1 MSGGC
6 RRIDAVATTS
16 ERADETGARRGRR
29 RDPSIDRRVAEAVID
44 VYARTGWNGL
54 TVDEVARQ
62 ARVGKA
68 ALYLRWASKEEL
80 LVDALS
86 AEGVPVVP
94 EPSGDIR
101 ADLLELARSLFE
113 LYSTTA
119 GIAYLRLY
127 VEARYLPDLERTWQ
141 QRATT
146 PRQLESRALVRH
158 AVAGGALPAGTS
170 PTILLDAL
178 AGAMANHVLSTPPE
192 LYDDMVAR
200 APRYIEQLVD
210 FVLAG
215 ARASAPLPG

>member
-1 MSGGC
+1 MAGSP
-6 RRIDAVATTS
+6 
-16 ERADETGARRGRR
+16 ERVDERGARRGRR
-29 RDPSIDRRVAEAVID
+29 RDPSIDRRVAKAVIE

-62 ARVGKA
+62 AHVGKA

-80 LVDALS
+80 LVDAMA

-127 VEARYLPDLERTWQ
+127 VEARYLPDLEQTWQ
-141 QRATT
+141 ARTST

-158 AVAGGALPAGTS
+158 AIATGELPEGTS
-170 PTILLDAL
+170 PTVLLDAL

-192 LYDDMVAR
+192 LYDEMVAQ
-200 APRYIEQLVD
+200 APRYIEGLVD

-215 ARASAPLPG
+215 ARASAERPG